1 MITQSGTSTEG
12 SFWVELVSDVIVARV
27 RGQPT
32 PEIIKSCQDAVL
44 MLLRDTTRTK
54 ILYDTLEMLDP
65 SADLALMQRSLD
77 ASQLPPDRRLRRA
90 IVVPN
95 SRLAYLSRL
104 AFGDGEHRVF
114 YNDLVGAL
122 EWLNAE

>member
-1 MITQSGTSTEG
+1 MIAQSGTSTEG

>member
-1 MITQSGTSTEG
+1 MDG
-12 SFWVELVSDVIVARV
+12 SYWVELVGDVIVARV

-32 PEIIKSCQDAVL
+32 PEIIRSCQDAVL
-44 MLLRDTTRTK
+44 TLLRDTTRSR

-65 SADLALMQRSLD
+65 TADLALMQRSLD
-77 ASQLPPDRRLRRA
+77 ASKLGDRTLRRA

-104 AFGDGEHRVF
+104 AFADGEHRVF
-114 YNDLVGAL
+114 YNDLTGAL
-122 EWLNAE
+122 GWLNGEN